1 MSCCSSTYFISAIK
15 INLIKGYKPG
25 MCPHVANMEH
35 ESCNITC
42 TSDAECFAD
51 EKCCFN
57 HCGGRHCVSASF
69 GS

>member
-1 MSCCSSTYFISAIK
+1 
-15 INLIKGYKPG
+15 